1 MFGDTPISAGGSQAV
16 VQTGSGEVNLT
27 FEKFLNVSSKIR
39 KMKSKQHPLW
49 KDGDE
54 GVGADAG
61 DRDDALA
68 ADSGERREPGPHF
81 YLEQLYLF
89 DRTILA
95 QTPTLHSDT
104 HTPNFLASIPFGD
117 GEQFFAVGD
126 VGTGTV
132 WHQHDSAWNAVVV
145 GEKCVQTA
153 PLPRSRAH
161 HPHLSTFQVQP
172 NGKHVE
178 LIFPV
183 FLFRCIL
190 GYLYSEFF
198 CHLFRQWPNLLCLL
212 CSGSICDLP

>member
-16 VQTGSGEVNLT
+16 VHFLSNALGSGEVNLT
-27 FEKFLNVSSKIR
+27 FEKFLNVSSKMR
-39 KMKSKQHPLW
+39 KMKSKHHPLW
-49 KDGDE
+49 KEGDE
-54 GVGADAG
+54 EVGADAG

-104 HTPNFLASIPFGD
+104 HTPNFLASIPFGG

-145 GEKCVQTA
+145 GEKCVQIA
-153 PLPRSRAH
+153 PLAPFLCTPPPSFHRIK
-161 HPHLSTFQVQP
+161 LSKFSLMA
-172 NGKHVE
+172 NM
-178 LIFPV
+178 L
-183 FLFRCIL
+183 
-190 GYLYSEFF
+190 
-198 CHLFRQWPNLLCLL
+198 N
-212 CSGSICDLP
+212 